1 METAPG
7 AGGFQFDA
15 RTVEVVK
22 WSAIFNAAQSVVG
35 RVLSYFAA
43 RFLIGGLVGGIARLG
58 YALGASGGYYYRF
71 PVESLVR
78 DLIWAVVI
86 GAAVG
91 FAFARSWPW
100 FQKWNQ
106 KTFKFTSLFKFLF
119 VWHVI
124 ISVAVWFLFSWAAL
138 FIGFTYFLATLG
150 ITILE
155 GFIYAKG
162 MDMKL
167 GNVLKM

>member
-15 RTVEVVK
+15 RTIEVIK
-22 WSAIFNAAQSVVG
+22 WSAIFNAAQSVIG
-35 RVLSYFAA
+35 GVLSYLAA
-43 RFLIGGLVGGIARLG
+43 RFLIGGLIGGVARLG
-58 YALGASGGYYYRF
+58 YALGASSGYYYRF

-78 DLIWAVVI
+78 DLIWSAVI
-86 GAAVG
+86 GAAIG
-91 FAFARSWPW
+91 FAYSRSWSF

-106 KTFKFTSLFKFLF
+106 KTFKFNSLFKFIF

-124 ISVAVWFLFSWAAL
+124 ISVGVWFLFSWAAL
-138 FIGFTYFLATLG
+138 FIGFTYFAATLA
-150 ITILE
+150 ITVLE

-162 MDMKL
+162 MDIQL
-167 GNVLKM
+167 GNILKM

>member
-15 RTVEVVK
+15 RTTEIIK

-43 RFLIGGLVGGIARLG
+43 RFLIGGLAGGVIRLG
-58 YALGASGGYYYRF
+58 YALGATSGYYYSF
-71 PVESLVR
+71 PINSLIR
-78 DLIWAVVI
+78 DLIWSAVI
-86 GAAVG
+86 GAVLGLAYS
-91 FAFARSWPW
+91 RSWSF

-106 KTFKFTSLFKFLF
+106 KTFKFTSLFKFFF

-124 ISVAVWFLFSWAAL
+124 ISVGVWFLFSWAAL
-138 FIGFTYFLATLG
+138 FIGFTYFTVTLA
-150 ITILE
+150 ITVLE

-162 MDMKL
+162 MDMKV
-167 GNVLKM
+167 GNILKM